1 MEIIQKKM
9 LEYNK
14 LGGEIEFNNLL
25 STIQALEVE
34 IEDNPNH
41 AISNDPLE
49 GFELEIKFDD
59 VLNDIEGELQI

>member
-9 LEYNK
+9 LEYK

-49 GFELEIKFDD
+49 GFELEIQFDD